1 MSEGRVMVAN
11 LVRKDFL
18 LVKKMA
24 AAFLAVSILVP
35 IILMVNAAQMAGIEI
50 ISCLYMV
57 ILTEILFMQSVA
69 MEEEKSPKAVALLCA
84 APYSRK
90 SYIIARYLCYLI
102 LYGACLAIYSMIAVI
117 YPRFDYLNITEALTV
132 FLISTVLY
140 GIYTPIVIRY
150 GATKGQLVLSA
161 AILLISMGPAFLVR
175 LFHPDLHH
183 VIELLEGSS
192 IFMIAIIVGISG
204 VVIFTLSMI
213 LSIRIFSRKE
223 L

>member
-1 MSEGRVMVAN
+1 MVAN

-84 APYSRK
+84 ALYSRK

-102 LYGACLAIYSMIAVI
+102 FYGASLAIYSVIAAV
-117 YPRFDYLNITEALTV
+117 YPRFNFLNVTEALTV

-140 GIYTPIVIRY
+140 GIYTPIMIKY
-150 GATKGQLVLSA
+150 GATKGQLVISA
-161 AILLISMGPAFLVR
+161 AILLVSMGPTFLVR

-183 VIELLEGSS
+183 IIEFLQGSS
-192 IFMIAIIVGISG
+192 NLMTAIVVGISG

>member
-1 MSEGRVMVAN
+1 MVAN

-69 MEEEKSPKAVALLCA
+69 AEEEKSPKAVALLCA
-84 APYSRK
+84 ATYSRK

-102 LYGACLAIYSMIAVI
+102 FYGASLAIYSVIAAV
-117 YPRFDYLNITEALTV
+117 YPRFNFLNVTEALTV

-140 GIYTPIVIRY
+140 GIYTPIMIKY
-150 GATKGQLVLSA
+150 GATKGQLVISA
-161 AILLISMGPAFLVR
+161 AILLVSMGPTFLVR

-183 VIELLEGSS
+183 IIEFLQGSS
-192 IFMIAIIVGISG
+192 NLMTAIVVGISG

>member
-1 MSEGRVMVAN
+1 MVAN

-102 LYGACLAIYSMIAVI
+102 FYGASLAIYSVIAAV
-117 YPRFDYLNITEALTV
+117 YPRVN
-132 FLISTVLY
+132 FL
-140 GIYTPIVIRY
+140 
-150 GATKGQLVLSA
+150 
-161 AILLISMGPAFLVR
+161 GPTFLVR

-183 VIELLEGSS
+183 IIEFLQGSS
-192 IFMIAIIVGISG
+192 NLMTAIVVGISG

>member
-1 MSEGRVMVAN
+1 
-11 LVRKDFL
+11 
-18 LVKKMA
+18 
-24 AAFLAVSILVP
+24 
-35 IILMVNAAQMAGIEI
+35 
-50 ISCLYMV
+50 
-57 ILTEILFMQSVA
+57 MQSVA

-102 LYGACLAIYSMIAVI
+102 FYGASLAIYSVIAAV
-117 YPRFDYLNITEALTV
+117 YPRFNFLNVTEALTV

-140 GIYTPIVIRY
+140 GIYTPIMIKY
-150 GATKGQLVLSA
+150 GATKGQLVISA
-161 AILLISMGPAFLVR
+161 AILLVSMGPTFLVR

-183 VIELLEGSS
+183 IIEFLQGSS
-192 IFMIAIIVGISG
+192 NLMTAIVVGISG

>member
-1 MSEGRVMVAN
+1 MVAN

-69 MEEEKSPKAVALLCA
+69 MEEEKSPKAVALLCV

-102 LYGACLAIYSMIAVI
+102 FYGASLAIYSVIAAV
-117 YPRFDYLNITEALTV
+117 YPRFNFLNVTEALTV

-140 GIYTPIVIRY
+140 GIYTPIMIKY
-150 GATKGQLVLSA
+150 GATKGQLVISA
-161 AILLISMGPAFLVR
+161 AILLVSMGPTFLVR

-183 VIELLEGSS
+183 IIEFLQGSS
-192 IFMIAIIVGISG
+192 NLMTAIVVGISG

>member
-1 MSEGRVMVAN
+1 MVAN

>member
-1 MSEGRVMVAN
+1 MVAN

-69 MEEEKSPKAVALLCA
+69 TEEEKSPKAVALLCA

>member
-1 MSEGRVMVAN
+1 MVAN

-69 MEEEKSPKAVALLCA
+69 TEEEKSPKAVALLCA
-84 APYSRK
+84 APYSQK

-102 LYGACLAIYSMIAVI
+102 FYGASLAIYSVIAAV
-117 YPRFDYLNITEALTV
+117 YPRFNFLNVTEALTV

-140 GIYTPIVIRY
+140 GIYTPIMIKY
-150 GATKGQLVLSA
+150 GATKGQLVISA
-161 AILLISMGPAFLVR
+161 AILLVSMGPTFLVR

-183 VIELLEGSS
+183 IIEFLQGSS
-192 IFMIAIIVGISG
+192 NLMTAIVVGISG

>member
-1 MSEGRVMVAN
+1 MVAN

-84 APYSRK
+84 APYFRK

-102 LYGACLAIYSMIAVI
+102 FYGASLAIYSVIAAV
-117 YPRFDYLNITEALTV
+117 YPRFNFLNVTEALTV

-140 GIYTPIVIRY
+140 GIYTPIMIKY
-150 GATKGQLVLSA
+150 GATKGQLVISA
-161 AILLISMGPAFLVR
+161 AILLVSMGPTFLVR

-183 VIELLEGSS
+183 IIEFLQGSS
-192 IFMIAIIVGISG
+192 NLMTAIVVGISG

>member
-1 MSEGRVMVAN
+1 MIAN

-35 IILMVNAAQMAGIEI
+35 LILIVNAPQMAGVEI
-50 ISCLYMV
+50 IACLYMV
-57 ILTEILFMQSVA
+57 ILTEILFMQFVA
-69 MEEEKSPKAVALLCA
+69 AEEEKSPKAVALLCA

-102 LYGACLAIYSMIAVI
+102 FYGASLAIYSIIAVI
-117 YPRFDYLNITEALTV
+117 YPRFDFLNVTEALTV
-132 FLISTVLY
+132 FLISTILY
-140 GIYTPIVIRY
+140 GIYTPIMIQY

-161 AILLISMGPAFLVR
+161 AILLVSMGPTFLVR
-175 LFHPDLHH
+175 LFHPNLHH
-183 VIELLEGSS
+183 VIELLEAPSTL
-192 IFMIAIIVGISG
+192 MLAIVVGISG

>member
-1 MSEGRVMVAN
+1 MVAN

-132 FLISTVLY
+132 F
-140 GIYTPIVIRY
+140 
-150 GATKGQLVLSA
+150 
-161 AILLISMGPAFLVR
+161 
-175 LFHPDLHH
+175 
-183 VIELLEGSS
+183 
-192 IFMIAIIVGISG
+192 
-204 VVIFTLSMI
+204 
-213 LSIRIFSRKE
+213 
-223 L
+223 

>member
-1 MSEGRVMVAN
+1 MVAN

-90 SYIIARYLCYLI
+90 SYIMARYLCYLI

-132 FLISTVLY
+132 FLISTILY

>member
-1 MSEGRVMVAN
+1 MVAN

-84 APYSRK
+84 APYSQK

-102 LYGACLAIYSMIAVI
+102 FYGASLAIYSVIAAV
-117 YPRFDYLNITEALTV
+117 YPRFNFLNVTEALTV

-140 GIYTPIVIRY
+140 GIYTPIMIKY
-150 GATKGQLVLSA
+150 GATKGQLVISA
-161 AILLISMGPAFLVR
+161 AILLVSMGPTFLVR

-183 VIELLEGSS
+183 IIEFLQGSS
-192 IFMIAIIVGISG
+192 NLMTAIVVGISG

>member
-1 MSEGRVMVAN
+1 MVAN

-102 LYGACLAIYSMIAVI
+102 LDGASLAIYSII
-117 YPRFDYLNITEALTV
+117 ALTV
-132 FLISTVLY
+132 FLISAILY
-140 GIYTPIVIRY
+140 GIYTPIMLKY
-150 GATKGQLVLSA
+150 GATKGQLVISA
-161 AILLISMGPAFLVR
+161 AILLVSMGPTFLVR

-183 VIELLEGSS
+183 IIEFLQGSS
-192 IFMIAIIVGISG
+192 NLMTAIVVGISG

>member
-1 MSEGRVMVAN
+1 MVAN

-102 LYGACLAIYSMIAVI
+102 FYGASLAIYSVIAAV
-117 YPRFDYLNITEALTV
+117 YPRFNFLNVTEALTV

-140 GIYTPIVIRY
+140 GIYTPIMIKY
-150 GATKGQLVLSA
+150 GATKGQLVISA
-161 AILLISMGPAFLVR
+161 AILLVSMGPTFLVR
-175 LFHPDLHH
+175 LFHSDLHH
-183 VIELLEGSS
+183 IIEFLQGSS
-192 IFMIAIIVGISG
+192 NLMTAIVVGISG